1 MVDAVI
7 EELRARLRYEPDT
20 GLLYW
25 REGEKFAGR
34 RAFAHVSVR
43 GYNATSIKIRSTG
56 KSTTMSAHR
65 VAWAIH
71 YGEHPTGQIDHI
83 NGNRTDNRISNLRD
97 VMNIENAR
105 NSAMSGRNKSGVCG
119 VYIHTQTGKWT
130 AQINA
135 FGKTIGLGCYSN
147 RSDAVIARKA
157 AEKVLGYHENH
168 GR

>member
-1 MVDAVI
+1 MTDVVI
-7 EELRARLRYEPDT
+7 AELRARLRYEPDT

-25 REGEKFAGR
+25 RDGEKFSGR
-34 RAFAHVSVR
+34 RAFAHVSSR

-56 KSTTMSAHR
+56 KLTTMSAHR

-83 NGNRTDNRISNLRD
+83 NGNKTDNRISNLRD
-97 VMNIENAR
+97 VVNAENAK
-105 NSAMSGRNKSGVCG
+105 NLAMKSNNTSGVNG
-119 VYIHTQTGKWT
+119 VYKHSQTGKWT

-135 FGKTIGLGCYSN
+135 GGKTIGLGCFE
-147 RSDAVIARKA
+147 RIEDAIIARKA
-157 AEKVLGYHENH
+157 AERVLMYHENH